1 MSCAKTCGGLFAR
14 SVLRTFHSP
23 AGRPSTSVPTTKVFG
38 RAPGGSPS
46 KFHRRIESSAT
57 ADTASTA
64 ETVRINHTA
73 NRTGSFTGLVPL
85 LMTTAR
91 SLPPNTG
98 ERRFRRVGSSCCW
111 SPWSG
116 PTGQSPFLQDQSPLL
131 GACASQGSVPHVYLG
146 REIGRASCRERV

>member
-1 MSCAKTCGGLFAR
+1 
-14 SVLRTFHSP
+14 
-23 AGRPSTSVPTTKVFG
+23 PSTSVPTTKVFG

-98 ERRFRRVGSSCCW
+98 ERRCRRVGSSCCW
-111 SPWSG
+111 SPENEPRG
-116 PTGQSPFLQDQSPLL
+116 RSPFLQDQSLL
-131 GACASQGSVPHVYLG
+131 QEVCASQDSVPHAYS
-146 REIGRASCRERV
+146 GRAIVPSP

>member
-46 KFHRRIESSAT
+46 NFHRRIESSAE

-64 ETVRINHTA
+64 RAVSISHNPA
-73 NRTGSFTGLVPL
+73 NLSGTFTGLVPL

-91 SLPPNTG
+91 SLPPSTD

-146 REIGRASCRERV
+146 RAIVPSP